1 MLKLIINGRQ
11 ISAAS
16 GMTVL
21 QAAQEAGIYIPTL
34 CADLDLE
41 PHGGCRLCIIE
52 IKGMRGMPT
61 ACTTTIS
68 DGMVIN
74 TETDAVNKARRSV
87 IDLLI
92 ADHPMDCLT
101 CVKNQRFELQEVAAY
116 LWITERHLPRTTIE
130 RPVDDSN
137 PFFTLDRNYCILCQ
151 RCTRACDEVTGV
163 NAIEIINRGYDS
175 KVSTFGDKPLME
187 SICKSCGECVV
198 RCPVAALVPKNN
210 IIPTCEVETTCPYCG
225 VGCMMHLGIRDDKI
239 VSIQGSRNSQA
250 NNGRLCVKGR
260 YGIADFVHSSQ
271 RLTKPL
277 IRKNDVFQEAS
288 WDEALDTVAEKLSG
302 YSGNQIA
309 VIASAKCTNEE
320 NYIVQKFA
328 RTVLRTNNIDH
339 CARL

>member
-1 MLKLIINGRQ
+1 
-11 ISAAS
+11 
-16 GMTVL
+16 
-21 QAAQEAGIYIPTL
+21 
-34 CADLDLE
+34 
-41 PHGGCRLCIIE
+41 
-52 IKGMRGMPT
+52 
-61 ACTTTIS
+61 
-68 DGMVIN
+68 
-74 TETDAVNKARRSV
+74 
-87 IDLLI
+87 
-92 ADHPMDCLT
+92 
-101 CVKNQRFELQEVAAY
+101 VAAY
-116 LWITERHLPRTTIE
+116 LGITERQLPRTTTE

-225 VGCMMHLGIRDDKI
+225 VGCMMYLGIRDDKI

-271 RLTKPL
+271 RLAKPL

-328 RTVLRTNNIDH
+328 RTVLHTNNIDH